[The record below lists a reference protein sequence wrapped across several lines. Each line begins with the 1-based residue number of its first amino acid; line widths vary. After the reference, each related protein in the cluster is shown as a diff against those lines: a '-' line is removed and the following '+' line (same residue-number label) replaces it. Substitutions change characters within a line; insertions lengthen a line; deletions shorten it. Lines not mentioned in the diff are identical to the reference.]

1 MKIPP
6 PPGAIAAIP
15 RRERLT
21 LHRISGQPRGI
32 IRLRAFPCR
41 QREGF

>member
-6 PPGAIAAIP
+6 PPGAIEAIP

-21 LHRISGQPRGI
+21 LHRIPGQPRGI
-32 IRLRAFPCR
+32 IRLRAFPSR